1 MNSKRKYAQ
10 ISIKR
15 SLSDGSH
22 KQESKLDIKTKKRM
36 KPSSNDDPKIV
47 FELSRK
53 KQISVAKDKFNR
65 SNSIIFK
72 DQSKIEENSEKSESD
87 HSHAKQLRFKTND
100 ELLAELDIIEILT
113 EESGS
118 EIEDIQSSIITALT
132 DKFDIV
138 DQEPDGNC
146 LFRALSAG

>member
-10 ISIKR
+10 ISKKS
-15 SLSDGSH
+15 SLSDGSP
-22 KQESKLDIKTKKRM
+22 KQESKLDIKIKNRM

-47 FELSRK
+47 YELSRK
-53 KQISVAKDKFNR
+53 KEISVAKDEFNR
-65 SNSIIFK
+65 SDSIIFK
-72 DQSKIEENSEKSESD
+72 VESKIVENNEKKNESD
-87 HSHAKQLRFKTND
+87 HSHAKQLSFKTND

-118 EIEDIQSSIITALT
+118 EIEDIQSSIITVLT

-138 DQEPDGNC
+138 
-146 LFRALSAG
+146 

>member
-1 MNSKRKYAQ
+1 MNSA
-10 ISIKR
+10 
-15 SLSDGSH
+15 G
-22 KQESKLDIKTKKRM
+22 
-36 KPSSNDDPKIV
+36 
-47 FELSRK
+47 RK
-53 KQISVAKDKFNR
+53 KFQSLKTNLTEATLSFSKMNLKLKEIAK
-65 SNSIIFK
+65 
-72 DQSKIEENSEKSESD
+72 KSESD

-138 DQEPDGNC
+138 EQEPDGNC